1 MMKFLAVRFA
11 VLSVCFLKKI
21 VSPSHETGSP
31 IPDGK
36 PVRTSKGVM
45 T

>member
-1 MMKFLAVRFA
+1 MMKFLADIID
-11 VLSVCFLKKI
+11 VLSVCFLNRLS
-21 VSPSHETGSP
+21 SPSHETGSP

-36 PVRTSKGVM
+36 PVRTSIGAL